1 LHQPGFEPIRPE
13 AWEENMGRF
22 TSFLVVAWLA
32 VVPVG
37 SAQERPTVI
46 EVGLLIDGNGGDP
59 IKNAIIV
66 IEGKRVKAVG
76 KKGAVNIPQGARVI
90 QARDKTAFPG
100 LIDSHV
106 HYKEWQGELYLN
118 HGVTTAL
125 AIGSEPIEW
134 IVAQKEGIA
143 KRKIVGPRI
152 FAAGPHFN
160 SPREGERSQRSARD
174 SISRLR
180 FEVQAKN
187 AGEAKKLVHELHAQG
202 ADIIKIF
209 EDSTPEVIKAATEEA
224 KKLGLP
230 AGGHS
235 IDVYMSGENGF
246 TFIEHSHAIIA
257 TSIKDPKKRQE
268 LHNRRTSRRN
278 PLPTPEFHYYAEAEN
293 FDEIIRFMVERN
305 IHWRPTIAT
314 TWRALT
320 PKRDQHKERELK
332 FLRQPSL
339 SYIPSYFRAN
349 VENHFDAIEKI
360 TDQEFLKRCQ
370 VGYEKLSEFIRRF
383 VKAGG
388 RIHTGSD
395 PNSVLPASGVHT
407 EMEMLVDMGLRPM
420 EALLAA
426 TRNPAEMIGKQS
438 ELGVIKP
445 GSFADLVVVDGDPL
459 QDIRKTRN
467 ITMVFKEGEM
477 LKLGYNK
484 EFRNPIPRPFP
495 DRPEPEIDDI
505 SPKVI
510 AQPDAPVI
518 LKVTGD
524 NFLRT
529 AVVTLD
535 GKPVRTKTEM
545 KSGGYPEN
553 FERTRELTATI
564 DSKSIQRPGTY
575 KVNVVHEG
583 MGGSVSNSVYLVV
596 KFK

>member
-1 LHQPGFEPIRPE
+1 MWFLI
-13 AWEENMGRF
+13 
-22 TSFLVVAWLA
+22 SFVAWLTL
-32 VVPVG
+32 VPA
-37 SAQERPTVI
+37 SLAQERTTVI
-46 EVGLLIDGNGGDP
+46 EVGLLIDGSGGEPMKD
-59 IKNAIIV
+59 AVIV
-66 IEGKRVKAVG
+66 IEGKRVRAIG
-76 KKGAVNIPQGARVI
+76 KKGAVNIPRGARII
-90 QARDKTAFPG
+90 QAGDKTAFPG

-106 HYKEWQGELYLN
+106 HYKEWQGEIYLN

-143 KRKIVGPRI
+143 QGKIVGPRI
-152 FAAGPHFN
+152 FAAGPHLN
-160 SPREGERSQRSARD
+160 SPREGERSARSARE

-180 FEVQAKN
+180 FEVLAKN
-187 AGEAKKLVHELHAQG
+187 AEEARKAVGELHGQG
-202 ADIIKIF
+202 AEIIKIF
-209 EDSTPEVIKAATEEA
+209 EDSTPEVIKAASEEA

-230 AGGHS
+230 VGGHS

-246 TFIEHSHAIIA
+246 TFIEHSHAIVA
-257 TSIKDPKKRQE
+257 TSIKDPKKRQD
-268 LHNRRTSRRN
+268 LHNRRTSRRD
-278 PLPTPEFHYYAEAEN
+278 PLPTPEFHYFAEPEN
-293 FDEIIRFMVERN
+293 FDEIIGFMVQRN
-305 IHWRPTIAT
+305 IHWGPTIAT

-332 FLRQPSL
+332 FLKQPSL
-339 SYIPSYFRAN
+339 AYIPSYFRAN
-349 VENHFDAIEKI
+349 VESHFTAVEKI
-360 TDQEFLKRCQ
+360 TEQEFLKRCQ

-407 EMEMLVDMGLRPM
+407 EMEMLVDLGLRPM

-426 TRNPAEMIGKQS
+426 TRNPAEMIGKES

-445 GSFADLVVVDGDPL
+445 GSFADLVIVDGNPL
-459 QDIRKTRN
+459 QDITKTRS
-467 ITMVFKEGEM
+467 IKMVFKEGTM

-484 EFRNPIPRPFP
+484 DFRNPIPRPFP

-510 AQPDAPVI
+510 AQPDAPVTV
-518 LKVTGD
+518 KVTGD
-524 NFLRT
+524 NFMST

-545 KSGGYPEN
+545 KSSGYPEN
-553 FERTRELTATI
+553 FERTRELIATL
-564 DSKSIQRPGTY
+564 DPKSIPRPGTY
-575 KVNVVHEG
+575 RVNVMHDG
-583 MGGSVSNSVYLVV
+583 MGGSVSNSMYLVV

>member
-1 LHQPGFEPIRPE
+1 MWLLI
-13 AWEENMGRF
+13 
-22 TSFLVVAWLA
+22 SFLALA
-32 VVPVG
+32 CLTIAPA
-37 SAQERPTVI
+37 SMAQERLTVL
-46 EVGLLIDGNGGDP
+46 EVGLLIDGSGGEPMKD
-59 IKNAIIV
+59 AVIV
-66 IEGKRVKAVG
+66 IEGKRVQAIG
-76 KKGAVNIPQGARVI
+76 RKGAVKIPQGARVV
-90 QARDKTAFPG
+90 QAGSSTAFPG

-143 KRKIVGPRI
+143 KGKIVGPRI
-152 FAAGPHFN
+152 FAAGPHLN
-160 SPREGERSQRSARD
+160 SPREGERSRSGRD
-174 SISRLR
+174 EISRLR
-180 FEVQAKN
+180 FEARAKN
-187 AGEAKKLVHELHAQG
+187 AEEAKKAVHELHGQG

-209 EDSTPEVIKAATEEA
+209 ENSTPEVIRAATEEA

-235 IDVYMSGENGF
+235 IDVYMSGETGF
-246 TFIEHSHAIIA
+246 TFVEHSHAIVA

-268 LHNRRTSRRN
+268 LHARRTSRRN
-278 PLPTPEFHYYAEAEN
+278 ALSTPEFHYYAEPDN
-293 FDEIIRFMVERN
+293 FDEIVRFMVERN
-305 IHWRPTIAT
+305 IHWGPTIAT

-320 PKRDQHKERELK
+320 PKRARHKERELN
-332 FLRQPSL
+332 FLKQPGL
-339 SYIPSYFRAN
+339 TYIPSYFRAN
-349 VENHFDAIEKI
+349 VEAHFDAIEKI
-360 TDQEFLKRCQ
+360 TDQEFLKRCAL
-370 VGYEKLSEFIRRF
+370 GYEKLSEFIRRF

-388 RIHTGSD
+388 KIHTGSD
-395 PNSVLPASGVHT
+395 PNSVLPAWGVHT
-407 EMEMLVDMGLRPM
+407 ELEMLVDMGLTPM

-426 TRNPAEMIGKQS
+426 TRNPAEMMGKQS

-445 GSFADLVVVDGDPL
+445 GSFADLVVVDGNPL
-459 QDIRKTRN
+459 QDISKTRS
-467 ITMVFKEGEM
+467 IKMVFKEGNM
-477 LKLGYNK
+477 VKLGYSK

-510 AQPDAPVI
+510 AHPDAPVT

-529 AVVTLD
+529 AIVTLD
-535 GKPVRTKTEM
+535 GKPLRTKAEM

-553 FERTRELTATI
+553 FERTREVSATI
-564 DSKSIQRPGTY
+564 DPKSIQRPGTY
-575 KVNVVHEG
+575 RVNVVHDG
-583 MGGSVSNSVYLVV
+583 IGGAMSNSVYLIV